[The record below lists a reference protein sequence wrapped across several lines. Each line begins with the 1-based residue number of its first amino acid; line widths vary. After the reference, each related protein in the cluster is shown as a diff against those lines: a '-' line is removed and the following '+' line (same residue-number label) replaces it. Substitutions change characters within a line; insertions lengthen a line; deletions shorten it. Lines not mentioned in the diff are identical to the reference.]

1 MEKIVFK
8 QPLWGRIVDIIMY
21 LFGLA
26 FVVVLSY
33 VALQYFFG
41 LEGVYGIPTVYL
53 TAIIGVVVFL
63 LMAKSVIS
71 DAKLRVEVENN
82 QITIIE
88 GKAPQ
93 TFDIEK
99 SGFEFESHIYS
110 GDSQHFLTITD
121 PSDQKHVF
129 DISGLGQIEVQELKA
144 LISSI
149 QKPAPNKIQTQED

>member
-8 QPLWGRIVDIIMY
+8 QPLWARIVDIIMY

-63 LMAKSVIS
+63 LMAKVVIS

-82 QITIIE
+82 
-88 GKAPQ
+88 
-93 TFDIEK
+93 
-99 SGFEFESHIYS
+99 
-110 GDSQHFLTITD
+110 
-121 PSDQKHVF
+121 
-129 DISGLGQIEVQELKA
+129 
-144 LISSI
+144 
-149 QKPAPNKIQTQED
+149 